1 MNLGYLPL
9 DKKLFPDKFDYEF
22 RCIDRGEDGMVLV
35 PPMLDQPFAENAIR
49 HGRALS
55 VEFEMGGED
64 MLKCTITEDGAG
76 QENAKNNLGVIPVDH
91 HPHTTG
97 ITGIRP
103 RLSYPP
109 GTPSRFKIVYSG

>member
-1 MNLGYLPL
+1 
-9 DKKLFPDKFDYEF
+9 
-22 RCIDRGEDGMVLV
+22 MVLV

-76 QENAKNNLGVIPVDH
+76 KENAKNNLGVIPFDH
-91 HPHTTG
+91 RPHTTG
-97 ITGIRP
+97 ITRIRP